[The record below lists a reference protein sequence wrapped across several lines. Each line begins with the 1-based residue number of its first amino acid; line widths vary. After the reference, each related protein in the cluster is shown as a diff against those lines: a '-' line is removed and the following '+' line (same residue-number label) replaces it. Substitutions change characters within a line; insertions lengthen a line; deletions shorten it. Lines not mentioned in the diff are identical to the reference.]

1 MEERKPVGSTYE
13 DFKWKYII
21 LKSDGTSETVTIE
34 GPKDRFAGVVLSYAR
49 HWCGPEAKVDHR
61 ARLIIAPKATVPGTA
76 LTEETLK
83 AAIGHLKTGAV
94 EFVLNA
100 NTSIVIRLIPSLNP
114 NKQTYKILY
123 DAVKVGP
130 DYACTKAQLVKG
142 EKLLNAVSG
151 LYYID
156 MRYSL

>member
-1 MEERKPVGSTYE
+1 MEERNQAGSTYE

-21 LKSDGTSETVTIE
+21 IKSDGTSETVAIE
-34 GPKDRFAGVVLSYAR
+34 GPKEHFARTVLTYAK
-49 HWCGPEAKVDHR
+49 HWLGAEAKVDHR
-61 ARLIIAPKATVPGTA
+61 ARLIVAAEATIPGTA

-83 AAIGHLKTGAV
+83 IAIGHLKTGAV

-114 NKQTYKILY
+114 KKQTCKILY
-123 DAVKVGP
+123 DAIKVGP
-130 DYACTKAQLVKG
+130 DYACTKAQLVKADNLA
-142 EKLLNAVSG
+142 KAVAG
-151 LYYID
+151 LHYID